1 MIVEVVAVGTE
12 LLLGQ
17 IVNGNAAH
25 IGARLAEQGFDA
37 LHQAVVGDN
46 LDRMVDVLTTA
57 MRRADAVIVTGGIG
71 PTQDDITREAIAAA
85 TGRALLF
92 SEEYEA
98 ELRRR
103 FERAGRVMPE
113 NNLRQAEYPEGAEML
128 PNPKGSAPGLALD
141 HEGTHLFA
149 LPGVPAEMHQLLAD
163 HVLPRLRTV
172 AGVTD
177 VIVSRL
183 LRSWGMSESMVAE
196 RLADLYESATNPTMA
211 FLASSGEIK
220 VRLTAKAPSMTAAR
234 DLIIPVER
242 EVRLRLGS
250 HVFGADDDTIG
261 AVIQRLLSERG
272 WTIGT
277 AESMT
282 AGLVAAALTSEPGS
296 SAVFVGG
303 VIAYDADVKTS
314 ALGVDA
320 ELVARF
326 GQVSPEVA
334 MAMAEGARDRLGC
347 DVGVSVTGS
356 AGPDPLDS
364 PVGTSWI
371 GVATPEDSRARMLQ
385 MPGDRERVRT
395 YTTTATLHLA
405 RLGISGAWWH

>member
-37 LHQAVVGDN
+37 HHQVVVGDN
-46 LDRMVDVLTTA
+46 LDRIVGVLSTA
-57 MRRADAVIVTGGIG
+57 LGRADAVIITGGIG

-85 TGRALLF
+85 TGRPLLF
-92 SEEYEA
+92 SEEYAA

-103 FERAGRVMPE
+103 FERAGRIMPE

-141 HEGTHLFA
+141 HEGTWLFA
-149 LPGVPAEMHQLLAD
+149 LPGVPPEMQQLLAG
-163 HVLPRLRTV
+163 HVLPRLRRA
-172 AGVTD
+172 AGVRD

-183 LRSWGMSESMVAE
+183 LRSWGMSESMVAD
-196 RLADLYESATNPTMA
+196 RLSDLFDAATNPTMA

-220 VRLTAKAPSMTAAR
+220 VRLTAKAQDEERAR
-234 DLIIPVER
+234 ELIAPVEGEIR
-242 EVRLRLGS
+242 ERLGP
-250 HVFGADDDTIG
+250 HVFGADEDTIG
-261 AVIQRLLSERG
+261 VVIQRLLHERA
-272 WTIGT
+272 WTVAT

-282 AGLVAAALTSEPGS
+282 GGMVAAALTSEPGS
-296 SAVFVGG
+296 STVFTGSV
-303 VIAYDADVKTS
+303 VAYSSDVKS
-314 ALGVDA
+314 VILGVDRDLMEA
-320 ELVARF
+320 H

-334 MAMAEGARDRLGC
+334 MAMAEGVRSRLGC
-347 DVGVSVTGS
+347 DVGLSVTGS
-356 AGPDPLDS
+356 AGPDPLEA

-371 GVATPEDSRARMLQ
+371 GVATPEDTRARMLQ

-395 YTTTATLHLA
+395 YTTTAALHLL
-405 RLGISGAWWH
+405 RLGVTGAWWG